1 VQNRQK
7 KWPRSS
13 RAGAKKFDYIS
24 TLACMLNPVQV
35 VIITGLSGSGKSTAL
50 RAFEDLGYYC
60 VDNLPVV
67 LLPQFLHIQKPAP
80 GQTVRA
86 ALVMDMREQDFL
98 KEYAAIFANLKKEG
112 FKLEMLFLESS
123 DDVLLRRFSQTR
135 RHHPLIPSP
144 VVTTVM
150 DAIALERRQ
159 LALLKEEADRV
170 IDTSFYNLHQLRGAI
185 GSLYG
190 SRVDLNRLLIHLLSF
205 GFKYGVPG
213 EADLVFDVRF
223 LPNPFFV
230 PDLKELDGTSPEA
243 KDYVLKDQTTQTF
256 LSKVSGLLFF
266 LIPLF
271 KREGKMYFTIATG
284 CTGGRHRSVTVT
296 EELKNILTEKGY
308 EVVVHHRDILLG

>member
-7 KWPRSS
+7 KWPRSL
-13 RAGAKKFDYIS
+13 RARAKKFND
-24 TLACMLNPVQV
+24 LVCMLNPVQV

-98 KEYAAIFANLKKEG
+98 KEYAAIFTDLKKEG
-112 FKLEMLFLESS
+112 FKLEILFLESS

-144 VVTTVM
+144 VTTVM

-170 IDTSFYNLHQLRGAI
+170 LDTSFYNLHQLRGAI

-190 SRVDLNRLLIHLLSF
+190 SRVDLNRLLVNLLSF

-213 EADLVFDVRF
+213 EADMVFDVRF

-230 PDLKELDGTSPEA
+230 PNLKELDGTSPQA

-256 LSKVSGLLFF
+256 LSKVSELLFF
-266 LIPLF
+266 LIPFF
-271 KREGKMYFTIATG
+271 KREGKMYLTIATG

>member
-1 VQNRQK
+1 MQNRQK
-7 KWPRSS
+7 KWPRSL
-13 RAGAKKFDYIS
+13 RARAKKFND
-24 TLACMLNPVQV
+24 LVCMLNPVQV

-98 KEYAAIFANLKKEG
+98 KEYAAIFTDLKKEG
-112 FKLEMLFLESS
+112 FKLEILFLESS

-144 VVTTVM
+144 VTTVM

-170 IDTSFYNLHQLRGAI
+170 LDTSFYNLHQLRGAI

-190 SRVDLNRLLIHLLSF
+190 SRVDLNRLLVNLLSF

-213 EADLVFDVRF
+213 EADMVFDVRF

-230 PDLKELDGTSPEA
+230 PNLKELDGTSPQA

-256 LSKVSGLLFF
+256 LSKVSELLFF
-266 LIPLF
+266 LIPFF
-271 KREGKMYFTIATG
+271 KREGKMYLTIATG

>member
-1 VQNRQK
+1 MQNRQK
-7 KWPRSS
+7 KWPRLL
-13 RAGAKKFDYIS
+13 RARAKKFND
-24 TLACMLNPVQV
+24 LVCMLKPVQV

-67 LLPQFLHIQKPAP
+67 LLHQFLHIQKPAP

-98 KEYAAIFANLKKEG
+98 KEYAVIFADLKKEG
-112 FKLEMLFLESS
+112 FKLEILFLESS

-144 VVTTVM
+144 VTTVM

-190 SRVDLNRLLIHLLSF
+190 SRVDLNRLLVNLLSF

-213 EADLVFDVRF
+213 EADMVFDVRF

-230 PDLKELDGTSPEA
+230 PNLKELDGTSLQA

-266 LIPLF
+266 LIPFF
-271 KREGKMYFTIATG
+271 KREGKMYLTIATG

-296 EELKNILTEKGY
+296 EELKNVLTEKGY

>member
-1 VQNRQK
+1 
-7 KWPRSS
+7 
-13 RAGAKKFDYIS
+13 
-24 TLACMLNPVQV
+24 MLKPVQV

-67 LLPQFLHIQKPAP
+67 LLPQFLHIQEPAP

-98 KEYAAIFANLKKEG
+98 KEYTAIFADLKKEG
-112 FKLEMLFLESS
+112 FKLEILFLESS

-144 VVTTVM
+144 VTTVM

-170 IDTSFYNLHQLRGAI
+170 LDTSFYNLHQLRGAI

-190 SRVDLNRLLIHLLSF
+190 SRVDLNRLLVNLLSF

-213 EADLVFDVRF
+213 EADMVFDVRF

-230 PDLKELDGTSPEA
+230 PNLKELDGTSPQA

-256 LSKVSGLLFF
+256 LSKVSELLFF
-266 LIPLF
+266 LIPFF
-271 KREGKMYFTIATG
+271 KREGKMYLTIATG

>member
-1 VQNRQK
+1 MQNRQK

-13 RAGAKKFDYIS
+13 GTRAKKFND
-24 TLACMLNPVQV
+24 LVCMLNPVQV

-98 KEYAAIFANLKKEG
+98 KEYAVIFADLKKEG
-112 FKLEMLFLESS
+112 FKLEILFLESS

-144 VVTTVM
+144 VTTVM

-190 SRVDLNRLLIHLLSF
+190 SRVDLNRLLVNLLSF

-213 EADLVFDVRF
+213 EADMVFDVRF

-230 PDLKELDGTSPEA
+230 PNLKELDGTSLQA

-256 LSKVSGLLFF
+256 LSKVSELLFF
-266 LIPLF
+266 LIPFF
-271 KREGKMYFTIATG
+271 KREGKMYLTIATG

-296 EELKNILTEKGY
+296 EELKNVLTEKGY